1 MAGHSHW
8 AGIKHKKAVID
19 SKRGKAWSKCSKAII
34 VAAKLGGGDAGMNP
48 RLRLAIADAK
58 AVNMPNDTIARAI
71 KKGTGELEG
80 GNVDEVLYEG
90 YGPNGV
96 AILCDI
102 VTDNRNRTAP
112 EIRKLFEVNGG
123 KLGAT
128 NCVAYL
134 FERKGLFVFSVD
146 GANEERLMEIALEA
160 GAEDIKHSGDKLEL
174 LCEPDVFATVSD
186 ALEAADITAESKEIA
201 RIPSVTVELDLEGAR
216 QVLKLMELLDDH
228 DDVQSVSANFDIS
241 DEVIAILSDDST
253 QAR

>member
-34 VAAKLGGGDAGMNP
+34 VAAKLGGGDSDMNP
-48 RLRLAIADAK
+48 RLRLAITDAK

-80 GNVDEVLYEG
+80 GNVDEILYEG

-96 AILCDI
+96 AILCEI
-102 VTDNRNRTAP
+102 MTDNRNRTAP
-112 EIRKLFEVNGG
+112 EIRKVFEVNGG

-134 FERKGLFVFSVD
+134 FERKGLFVFSGD
-146 GANEERLMEIALEA
+146 STNEERLMEVALEA
-160 GAEDIKHSGDKLEL
+160 GAEDIKHVGDKLEV
-174 LCEPDVFATVSD
+174 LCEPDRFSTVSD
-186 ALEAADITAESKEIA
+186 ALDASELAPESKAIT
-201 RIPSVTVELDLEGAR
+201 RIPTNTVELDVDGAR
-216 QVLKLMELLDDH
+216 KVLKLLELLDDH
-228 DDVQSVSANFDIS
+228 DDVQSVSANFEIP
-241 DEVIAILSDDST
+241 DEVMAELGEG
-253 QAR
+253 

>member
-134 FERKGLFVFSVD
+134 FERKG
-146 GANEERLMEIALEA
+146 
-160 GAEDIKHSGDKLEL
+160 
-174 LCEPDVFATVSD
+174 
-186 ALEAADITAESKEIA
+186 
-201 RIPSVTVELDLEGAR
+201 
-216 QVLKLMELLDDH
+216 
-228 DDVQSVSANFDIS
+228 
-241 DEVIAILSDDST
+241 
-253 QAR
+253 